1 MASISRCFN
10 TLLER
15 VAINNV
21 RNGINPGGRPSYNCS
36 STGNIR
42 STPCLNLSHPFIS
55 GSLV

>member
-1 MASISRCFN
+1 MAPNSRCFN

-15 VAINNV
+15 IAINNV
-21 RNGINPGGRPSYNCS
+21 RNGINPGDDPPYNCS